1 MSVTDLLRRVSMFA
15 DLREDELVALAD
27 CLGRHVFAKDMILF
41 HKGSPAQSLYLIES
55 GEVRIFALGET
66 GHEITLDVY
75 GPGECFGE
83 TALLDGNLR
92 STGAMAVE
100 KTVTYT
106 LRRDDFLRCLELH
119 PQVARRVMA
128 LLVRRLEHATA
139 YAENLAFL
147 DVAGRVAALLLEL
160 AARYGSEHGSVEL
173 DLHLTQAE
181 LASWVCASREMVN
194 RVLHTYQ
201 DQGLIAM
208 EGHTI
213 LISDLVGLKHKI
225 ASP

>member
-1 MSVTDLLRRVSMFA
+1 MSVPDLLRRVSLFA

-27 CLGRHVFAKDMILF
+27 CLGRRVFSKDMILF

-55 GEVRIFALGET
+55 GKVRIFALSET

-92 STGAMAVE
+92 STDAVAVE
-100 KTVTYT
+100 KTVIYT
-106 LRRDDFLRCLELH
+106 LRRDDFLRCLEQH
-119 PQVARRVMA
+119 PQVARRVME
-128 LLVRRLEHATA
+128 LLVHRLEHATA

-147 DVAGRVAALLLEL
+147 NVASRVAAVLLEL

-194 RVLHTYQ
+194 KVLAAYQ
-201 DQGLIAM
+201 EEGLIGK

-213 LISDLVGLKHKI
+213 AILDMAGLKHKI
-225 ASP
+225 AL

>member
-27 CLGRHVFAKDMILF
+27 CLGRRVFSKDMILF

-55 GEVRIFALGET
+55 GEVRIFALRET

-92 STGAMAVE
+92 STDAVAVE
-100 KTVTYT
+100 KTVIYT

-119 PQVARRVMA
+119 PQVARRLLA
-128 LLVRRLEHATA
+128 LLAHRLEHATA

-147 DVAGRVAALLLEL
+147 DVAGRVAAVLLEL
-160 AARYGSEHGSVEL
+160 AGRQGTANGSIEIN
-173 DLHLTQAE
+173 LHLTQAE

-194 RVLHTYQ
+194 KVLHTYQ
-201 DQGLIAM
+201 DRGLILLA
-208 EGHTI
+208 GHTI
-213 LISDLVGLKHKI
+213 VILDLAGLKRKL
-225 ASP
+225 AN